1 MDLGIA
7 GRRAIVCAASKG
19 LGRGCAHALASE
31 GVEVWITARTASTL
45 EETAAA
51 IRSDTGA
58 RVTAVP
64 GDITTPE
71 GRAAVLAACPDPD
84 ILVNNAGG
92 PPPGDFR
99 EWTLDDWNAAL
110 NANMLTAIELIRATV
125 DGMMEREFGRVV
137 NITSA
142 AVKSPIDILGL
153 SNGARAGL
161 TGFVAGV
168 ARKTVRRNVTING
181 LLPGPFDTDR
191 LNGTFASPR
200 QGHRPPRGRAQVGRG
215 GGQPGRPLRHR
226 GGVRARLRVPVQ
238 RPRGLHHRAEPAHG
252 RRLVS
257 GHPVTPRRPW
267 SGRKEVG
274 AGFPDRSSKPD
285 RARGSRN
292 PNPIPLFSFGRRFLP
307 RHPVG
312 KRGWSRIS
320 GSVERTGRGS

>member
-7 GRRAIVCAASKG
+7 GRRAIICAASKG
-19 LGRGCAHALASE
+19 LGRGCAEALAAE
-31 GVEVWITARTASTL
+31 GAEVWITARTASTL

-51 IRSDTGA
+51 IRSGAGA

-71 GRAAVLAACPDPD
+71 GRAAVLAACPEPD

-125 DGMMEREFGRVV
+125 DGMMERGFGRIV

-142 AVKSPIDILGL
+142 AVKAPIDILGL

-168 ARKTVRRNVTING
+168 ARNTVRRNVTING

-191 LNGTFASPR
+191 LNGTLAAR
-200 QGHRPPRGRAQVGRG
+200 AKATGRPVEELRSEAAAANPAGRFGTAEEFGRACAFLCSAHAGYVTGQNLLMDG
-215 GGQPGRPLRHR
+215 GAFPGTL
-226 GGVRARLRVPVQ
+226 
-238 RPRGLHHRAEPAHG
+238 
-252 RRLVS
+252 
-257 GHPVTPRRPW
+257 
-267 SGRKEVG
+267 
-274 AGFPDRSSKPD
+274 
-285 RARGSRN
+285 
-292 PNPIPLFSFGRRFLP
+292 
-307 RHPVG
+307 
-312 KRGWSRIS
+312 
-320 GSVERTGRGS
+320 